1 MESALLAVGAI
12 ILFVVVMA
20 VGYLVISRMAE
31 GADRRRKASRGDD
44 GH

>member
-20 VGYLVISRMAE
+20 VGYLVIGRMAE
-31 GADRRRKASRGDD
+31 AADRRRKASRGGD